1 MNPWTRA
8 QERFISIVVY
18 LQSLIAEKN
27 NNNNEMLKKM
37 RRLND
42 NFLILKTK
50 LAVTKRVNTELTKRI
65 VNLERQS
72 WADAQYFRKEY
83 LEVVK

>member
-27 NNNNEMLKKM
+27 NNNNEMLKEM

-50 LAVTKRVNTELTKRI
+50 LAVTKRVNTELTKWI

-72 WADAQYFRKEY
+72 
-83 LEVVK
+83 

>member
-27 NNNNEMLKKM
+27 NNNNEMLKEM

-42 NFLILKTK
+42 NFLILKIK

-72 WADAQYFRKEY
+72 
-83 LEVVK
+83 

>member
-1 MNPWTRA
+1 
-8 QERFISIVVY
+8 
-18 LQSLIAEKN
+18 
-27 NNNNEMLKKM
+27 M